1 LACMCGGL
9 DVIEFL
15 VQQEFEGIN
24 RPLGFGGKTGLE
36 ILIEQRFVFD
46 DDELLMPC
54 ILLSIEAGAQLDEN
68 LVFDELISTILNRII
83 EITFMKKIILKKW
96 TGRIAQAVT
105 EFTMA
110 PFTKRSLEN
119 LQKCL
124 Y

>member
-1 LACMCGGL
+1 MGS
-9 DVIEFL
+9 
-15 VQQEFEGIN
+15 QQEFEGIN
-24 RPLGFGGKTGLE
+24 ERGFFDKTGLE
-36 ILIEQRFVFD
+36 ILIEQRCDFD
-46 DDELLMPC
+46 DDELIMPC

-68 LVFDELISTILNRII
+68 LVFDELISAILNRII